1 VNYANPVVEKQL
13 PETIQEVLEE
23 WGNGWMWKSLR
34 MTGTDDWLVEAVR
47 TGSLRAVTDG
57 SYIKEMHPELCSAAF
72 ILECSVTGGRM
83 IGSFPE
89 LSPDACAFQ
98 GEMLGL
104 LAIHLLL
111 LAIHKLHPDLGGQ
124 VALYSDCLGALG
136 KVADLPQ
143 LRLPSST
150 KHADILKIMMIH
162 CQQFSFDVSYRH
174 VRAHQDDRVR
184 YGDLLR
190 PAQLNCQMDFLA
202 KKVLWGLEGLCP
214 PP

>member
-1 VNYANPVVEKQL
+1 
-13 PETIQEVLEE
+13 
-23 WGNGWMWKSLR
+23 
-34 MTGTDDWLVEAVR
+34 MTGTDDWLVEAIRTR

-57 SYIKEMHPELCSAAF
+57 SYLKEMQPELCSAAF
-72 ILECSVTGGRM
+72 ILECSITGGKM

-104 LAIHLLL
+104 LVIHLLL
-111 LAIHKLHPDLGGQ
+111 LAVHKLHPDLGGQ

-143 LRLPSST
+143 WRLPSST
-150 KHADILKIMMIH
+150 KHADILKILMIH
-162 CQQFSFDVSYRH
+162 CQEFSFDVSYRH
-174 VRAHQDDRVR
+174 VRAHQDNMVR
-184 YGDLLR
+184 YSDLPR
-190 PAQLNCQMDFLA
+190 PAQLNCKMDSLA
-202 KKVLWGLEGLCP
+202 KKVLWGLEGLHP